1 MEVCRLKLG
10 WDEVTEQGERVK
22 RENKN
27 LAEEIRDLMD
37 QLGEGQRAVLDLE
50 KQRRRLEV
58 EIIFTQTE
66 PSSPNLQ
73 LEKENLQT
81 GLEEAEAT
89 LEQEENKVLRAQLE
103 LSLLRKEIDKRI
115 EEKQEEFNNTR

>member
-1 MEVCRLKLG
+1 MTWRNRDGVLRWKSFLLRL
-10 WDEVTEQGERVK
+10 
-22 RENKN
+22 N
-27 LAEEIRDLMD
+27 
-37 QLGEGQRAVLDLE
+37 
-50 KQRRRLEV
+50 
-58 EIIFTQTE
+58 